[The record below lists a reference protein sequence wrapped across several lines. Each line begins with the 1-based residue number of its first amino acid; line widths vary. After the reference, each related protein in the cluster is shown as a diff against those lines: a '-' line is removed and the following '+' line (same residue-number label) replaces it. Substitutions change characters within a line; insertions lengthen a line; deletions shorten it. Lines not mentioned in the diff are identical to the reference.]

1 MLILMKPFCTFVKR
15 LQAQPLVNNT
25 LLSLQQRLQ
34 LNINVLLF
42 CCWIAERG
50 LKPLNKKEL
59 RDILAVISPW
69 HNQIVLALK
78 KLRKCLQQQVSK
90 PTLHKISKL
99 IIEKEITAN
108 HIEQMILNDIM
119 LKSIA
124 KRSPEQRFA
133 DACKNITVYC
143 KELPNGMDHQD
154 TEAIKQLLCAIFPY
168 IDAEQITAYWG
179 KSFNKSKNHNPFLYT
194 QAELDDLI

>member
-1 MLILMKPFCTFVKR
+1 MLMPMNPFCTFVKQ
-15 LQAQPLVNNT
+15 LQAQPEVNNA

-34 LNINVLLF
+34 LNINMLLF
-42 CCWIAERG
+42 CCWIAEKG

-59 RDILAVISPW
+59 RDILAMIAPW

-78 KLRKCLQQQVSK
+78 KLRKRLPQQISK

-99 IIEKEITAN
+99 IIAKETLAN
-108 HIEQMILNDIM
+108 QIEQMLLSDIM
-119 LKSIA
+119 LKPVA
-124 KRSPEQRFA
+124 KRTPEQRFA

-143 KELPNGMDHQD
+143 KELPNGMDQQD

-179 KSFNKSKNHNPFLYT
+179 KSFNKSKNYNPFLYT
-194 QAELDDLI
+194 QSELDELI